1 MKKNLLGEHSTLLAA
16 MVFGAILLF
25 TSLLFTSCNK
35 DERQTVVT
43 TKGISH
49 SVDTIVVQQDGYTFI
64 STLDT
69 RPNGEVW
76 GVVNGTSSNGE
87 TETWTYPLGAVEFT
101 VNPNDTT
108 LDVPTTNHAAFTT
121 VADSTSYDDMDIY
134 HIVKHSINFTD
145 QYTNAT
151 YTKNGEVSWKNGS
164 VDCWGYNI
172 PFPRRE
178 VAIEWLTVANSEL
191 GSDGNFDYTLFT
203 TTYNLKY
210 LGAIVPKYA
219 YYTTKREH
227 GTDVLVDS
235 SLVNQG
241 WQPLTYTSFG
251 WPATALSWIEV
262 VYNYSQSGPTAPQR
276 KEVTLHYGCAA
287 PADTTVVAP
296 NFNLNWANPSLGQ
309 VVTTGT
315 STTNGITITSKKQ
328 NYAVGASGLFTRRF
342 VYTWQTAKYGVWDMP
357 SPAFTAHSETHTLT
371 DLSPV
376 TGYDRKLATNTASAS
391 LNGISGQAPAKT
403 TVKVASD
410 PGDDPEDPT
419 DELVSRTVI
428 NSGLTYVNPTTNTS
442 WITIREVWTVSGT
455 HEYNKDINLTNGV
468 TCPAEGPV
476 TVDDFAMVTAPG
488 AGTAGSE
495 QLVNTYTN
503 GDFQIKKYRKT
514 YTVNLAGAQL
524 VWTGTYE
531 KATYVPMNYSM
542 PSSAYTYA
550 VSAGGYSADL
560 GQTLTQNTTYNR
572 KLWTQNITATL
583 NQHTESHSGTLE
595 VWSPDY
601 IDRQTPTW
609 LGELLDGRYSRI
621 QQGVGET
628 FKDCVAFKYE
638 NGVVLFINGNTSNPK
653 IFAKNA
659 TLGAQY
665 NVPVMGSYTA
675 WYSAEYH
682 DGAWW
687 PAKITPVG
695 DYTSWTYVADAN
707 NSHTVTRANALV
719 LGIGYD
725 YHPIPTHQT
734 FVKNG
739 NVGTISYSAN
749 NASSSMTASIT
760 FW

>member
-1 MKKNLLGEHSTLLAA
+1 
-16 MVFGAILLF
+16 
-25 TSLLFTSCNK
+25 
-35 DERQTVVT
+35 
-43 TKGISH
+43 
-49 SVDTIVVQQDGYTFI
+49 
-64 STLDT
+64 
-69 RPNGEVW
+69 
-76 GVVNGTSSNGE
+76 
-87 TETWTYPLGAVEFT
+87 
-101 VNPNDTT
+101 
-108 LDVPTTNHAAFTT
+108 
-121 VADSTSYDDMDIY
+121 
-134 HIVKHSINFTD
+134 
-145 QYTNAT
+145 
-151 YTKNGEVSWKNGS
+151 
-164 VDCWGYNI
+164 
-172 PFPRRE
+172 
-178 VAIEWLTVANSEL
+178 
-191 GSDGNFDYTLFT
+191 LFT

-219 YYTTKREH
+219 YHTTKREH

-241 WQPLTYTSFG
+241 WQPLSYTQYG

-262 VYNYSQSGPTAPQR
+262 VYEYSQSGQTSPMR
-276 KEVTLHYGCAA
+276 KEATLTYGCAA
-287 PADTTVVAP
+287 PADTTVIAA
-296 NFNLNWANPSLGQ
+296 NFNLNWANAQLGS

-315 STTNGITITSKKQ
+315 NTVNGITITSKKQ

-357 SPAFTAHSETHTLT
+357 SPAFTGHSESHTLT

-391 LNGISGQAPAKT
+391 LNGISGNAPAKT
-403 TVKVASD
+403 TVKVEAD
-410 PGDDPEDPT
+410 PGTPDDPT

-476 TVDDFAMVTAPG
+476 TVDDFGSVTPPG
-488 AGTAGSE
+488 AGTTGNE

-514 YTVNLAGAQL
+514 YTVTLAGVQL

-531 KATYVPMNYSM
+531 KATYVPMNYTM

-572 KLWTQNITATL
+572 KLWQQSITATL

-609 LGELLDGRYSRI
+609 LGDLLDGRYSRI
-621 QQGVGET
+621 QQGVSET

-638 NGVVLFINGNTSNPK
+638 NGVVLFINGNTNNPK

-659 TLGAQY
+659 TLAAQY
-665 NVPVMGSYTA
+665 NVPVMGSYAA

-687 PAKITPVG
+687 PAKITPTG

>member
-1 MKKNLLGEHSTLLAA
+1 MEKKNFLGEHSTLAA
-16 MVFGAILLF
+16 ALVMVAVLL
-25 TSLLFTSCNK
+25 TSLLFSSCNK

-87 TETWTYPLGAVEFT
+87 TETWQYPLGAVEFT
-101 VNPNDTT
+101 VTPNDTT
-108 LDVPTTNHAAFTT
+108 LDVPTSTHTGFTT
-121 VADSTSYDDMDIY
+121 VADSTSYDDMEIY

-151 YTKNGEVSWKNGS
+151 YTKTGEVTWKNGS

-178 VAIEWLTVANSEL
+178 VTLEWLTVAPSEV
-191 GSDGNFDYTLFT
+191 GSDANFDYTLFT

-210 LGAIVPKYA
+210 LGAIVPKNGFH
-219 YYTTKREH
+219 TTKREK
-227 GTDVLVDS
+227 GSDVLVDS
-235 SLVNQG
+235 VLHNHG
-241 WQPLTYTSFG
+241 WQPLTYTSYG

-262 VYNYSQSGPTAPQR
+262 VYNYSQSGPTAPVR
-276 KEVTLHYGCAA
+276 KEIVLQYGCAA

-357 SPAFTAHSETHTLT
+357 SPAFTGHSESHTLT

-391 LNGISGQAPAKT
+391 LNGISGNAPAKT
-403 TVKVASD
+403 TVKVESTPD
-410 PGDDPEDPT
+410 TPDDPT
-419 DELVSRTVI
+419 DELVSRTI
-428 NSGLTYVNPTTNTS
+428 IDEGLTYVNETTNKS
-442 WITIREVWTVSGT
+442 WIKIREVWTVSGT
-455 HEYNKDINLTNGV
+455 QEYTVDINLTNGV

-476 TVDDFAMVTAPG
+476 IVADFNYISQPG
-488 AGTAGSE
+488 AGTTSSE
-495 QLVNTYTN
+495 QLVNSYTN
-503 GDFQIKKYRKT
+503 GNFTVKVYRKT
-514 YTVNLAGAQL
+514 YTVNLGASVQL

-531 KATYVPMNYSM
+531 KAVYNPLNHAM
-542 PSSAYTYA
+542 PSSSYSFATAVGEYT
-550 VSAGGYSADL
+550 SDL
-560 GQTLTQNTTYNR
+560 GPTLTQNTTYNR

-583 NQHTESHSGTLE
+583 NAHTHQHAGTCE
-595 VWSPDY
+595 VWALDEIPRESP
-601 IDRQTPTW
+601 
-609 LGELLDGRYSRI
+609 ELFGNLLNGKFTRI
-621 QQGVGET
+621 QQVYGGT
-628 FKDCVAFKYE
+628 FHDCVAFLYE
-638 NGVVLFINGNTSNPK
+638 NGVALFIDGNTSNPLY
-653 IFAKNA
+653 FAKTA
-659 TLGAQY
+659 TVAAQLGIPQ
-665 NVPVMGSYTA
+665 MGNPNA

-682 DGAWW
+682 NGSWW
-687 PAKITPVG
+687 PAKINVTG
-695 DYTSWTYVADAN
+695 DWDQWVYVADAN
-707 NSHTVTRANALV
+707 NTHTVMKANALEC
-719 LGIGYD
+719 GIGYECKA
-725 YHPIPTHQT
+725 IPTHQSFT
-734 FVKNG
+734 KNG

-749 NASSSMTASIT
+749 NTSSSMTASIT

>member
-1 MKKNLLGEHSTLLAA
+1 MKKNLFLGERSTLAA
-16 MVFGAILLF
+16 VMVFGAILL
-25 TSLLFTSCNK
+25 TSLLFSSCQKEDDDFNRFQSK
-35 DERQTVVT
+35 AVAPQQV
-43 TKGISH
+43 H
-49 SVDTIVVQQDGYTFI
+49 DTLIIQQDGLTFI
-64 STLDT
+64 STREGEWGKIHGTNTTTGETQDWVLLLGEIKFQVTPHDT
-69 RPNGEVW
+69 IVGSP
-76 GVVNGTSSNGE
+76 VVNHGAFQTS
-87 TETWTYPLGAVEFT
+87 V
-101 VNPNDTT
+101 DTLAFDT
-108 LDVPTTNHAAFTT
+108 LEVFHLIRRT
-121 VADSTSYDDMDIY
+121 
-134 HIVKHSINFTD
+134 INFTD
-145 QYTNAT
+145 NYDQYVLSGKVT
-151 YTKNGEVSWKNGS
+151 WLDGS
-164 VDCWGYNI
+164 CDCWGYNV
-172 PFPRRE
+172 PFPAGNGSITWQSVTPTE
-178 VAIEWLTVANSEL
+178 A
-191 GSDGNFDYTLFT
+191 GSDESWNYTKFT
-203 TTYNLKY
+203 TTYGVGFLGGVTSKY
-210 LGAIVPKYA
+210 GYK
-219 YYTTKREH
+219 TTKREK
-227 GTDVLVDS
+227 GSDELTGVDKTDE
-235 SLVNQG
+235 G
-241 WQPLTYTSFG
+241 WQPLTYTQYG
-251 WPATALSWIEV
+251 WPSTAKSWIELT
-262 VYNYSQSGPTAPQR
+262 YHYSQSGDQVQR
-276 KEVTLHYGCAA
+276 IEQVLNYSVQA
-287 PADTTVVAP
+287 PADTTVIAP
-296 NFNLNWANPSLGQ
+296 NFNLNWANPSLGNE
-309 VVTTGT
+309 VTVGNN
-315 STTNGITITSKKQ
+315 TNGNGVTVTSKKQ
-328 NYAVGASGLFTRRF
+328 NYLVGASGLFTRRF
-342 VYTWQTAKYGVWDMP
+342 VYGWQTAVWSDGTHTFSMP
-357 SPAFTAHSETHTLT
+357 SPAFTGHSESHTLT

-403 TVKVASD
+403 TVKVESTPD
-410 PGDDPEDPT
+410 DPT

-476 TVDDFAMVTAPG
+476 TVDDFGSVTPPG
-488 AGTAGSE
+488 SGTTGSE

-514 YTVNLAGAQL
+514 YTVTLAGVQL

-542 PSSAYTYA
+542 PSSAYSYA

-572 KLWTQNITATL
+572 KLWQQSITATL

-609 LGELLDGRYSRI
+609 LGDLLDGRYSRI
-621 QQGVGET
+621 QQGVSET

-638 NGVVLFINGNTSNPK
+638 NGVVLFINGNTNNPK

-659 TLGAQY
+659 TLAAQY
-665 NVPVMGSYTA
+665 NVPVMGSYAA

-687 PAKITPVG
+687 PAKITPTG